1 MDTPGKRSQITQAS
15 TLSPKDSIVI
25 VQGGIH
31 KNLPISQLLAAGHS
45 GWSGISGFSGISG
58 LNGEFAASGFSG
70 ISGFSGVS
78 GLNGIAGKDAFINA
92 EPTTLI
98 YSNENSIATGNKN
111 ITTDGNTLTLSS
123 EGPQLI
129 AQKNKQGRSIQITSN
144 ETDNSISFHSQPYFS
159 THIGN
164 GIPGEIQGDDLVLS
178 TSTYGIGIKEILRI
192 VNTELKV
199 KMSRNLIIAQSD
211 QFAGLT
217 IPVGKRP
224 DLINDGDIWREHD
237 GLYIQIGTTTIGPLS
252 AMNAITP
259 WKKVPVE
266 ILANGILRDL
276 GECTTQDL
284 FYRRVGD
291 SMECRIDIRQIKA
304 IDDELSN
311 GNDYLI
317 VVPDGLS
324 IDIEKINFW
333 LPTSLMT
340 IGSGILYDFAPNIIG
355 FQPRDEKGIGI
366 LVNNTSWNSKNH
378 SLNNNIFNLC
388 GTFTLPIKEWK

>member
-144 ETDNSISFHSQPYFS
+144 ETDNSIAFHSQPYFS

-178 TSTYGIGIKEILRI
+178 ASSYGVGIKEILRV
-192 VNTELKV
+192 VNKELKV
-199 KMSRNLIIAQSD
+199 KMNRNLIITQSD
-211 QFAGLT
+211 EFAGLT

-224 DLINDGDIWREHD
+224 DLRNDGDIWREQD
-237 GLYIQIGTTTIGPLS
+237 GLYVQIGTTAIGPLS

-266 ILANGILRDL
+266 ILTNGVLRDL
-276 GECTTQDL
+276 GECTAQDL

-304 IDDELSN
+304 IDEEQSN

-317 VVPDGLS
+317 AIPDGLS
-324 IDIEKINFW
+324 IDTEKINFY

-355 FQPRDEKGIGI
+355 FQPRNQKVVGI